1 MRTMFNITLTI
12 LASAVLFVG
21 TGCAGKDKPSPTD
34 LEDQAF
40 ADLKAEIREVISDA
54 NRAEQAI
61 AITEELET
69 YFDALQVHLA
79 ERSAKV
85 QALNA
90 DYDAPKEDFIK
101 LINGIQMD
109 VERNQR
115 HVSEL
120 RRKLVEVTTAEEWA
134 DIEKLRNETMEAV
147 ITNIQS
153 G

>member
-1 MRTMFNITLTI
+1 MFKFTLTI
-12 LASAVLFVG
+12 LVSAIVLVG
-21 TGCAGKDKPSPTD
+21 TGCAGKDKPTPTD
-34 LEDQAF
+34 IEAQAF
-40 ADLKAEIREVISDA
+40 ADLKAEIREVVSDA
-54 NRAEQAI
+54 DRAEQAI

-69 YFDALQVHLA
+69 SFDALRAHLA
-79 ERSAKV
+79 ERSAKI

-101 LINGIQMD
+101 LINSIQMD

-120 RRKLVEVTTAEEWA
+120 HRKLVEVTTAEEWA
-134 DIEKLRNETMEAV
+134 DIKKLRNATMEAA